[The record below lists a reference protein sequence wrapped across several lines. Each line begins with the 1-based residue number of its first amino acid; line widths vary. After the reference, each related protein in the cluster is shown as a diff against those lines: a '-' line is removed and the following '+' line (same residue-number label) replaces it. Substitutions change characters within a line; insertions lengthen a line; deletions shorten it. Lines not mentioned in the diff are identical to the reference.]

1 MFYQKIFTKRKKYF
15 ILRKLFIFINYN
27 KKIMFDI
34 VKKIQE
40 VKKERQV
47 KTRNKIILFS
57 LISGVISAVTAVF
70 FSSEE
75 NRQKVAKAAKDAAK
89 KAREVSEEAKV
100 RFEEGRENFSQMA
113 KENGEKFAGD
123 LSNKFRRLNSKVNG
137 KKEVEMG
144 GKKATLEVEEK

>member
-1 MFYQKIFTKRKKYF
+1 
-15 ILRKLFIFINYN
+15 
-27 KKIMFDI
+27 MFDI

-40 VKKERQV
+40 VKKERQA

-75 NRQKVAKAAKDAAK
+75 NRQKVAKAAKDATK
-89 KAREVSEEAKV
+89 KAKELSEEAKV

-123 LSNKFRRLNSKVNG
+123 LSNKFRRLSSKVNG
-137 KKEVEMG
+137 KKEVEMA
-144 GKKATLEVEEK
+144 GKKATLEIEEK